1 MTQHSNQIRT
11 LITAGLYET
20 NLLELLSLAKE
31 SFHQSPALYG
41 TLISVFQLL
50 IAEYNGQGLPT
61 DRYEQIS
68 QRLTKPLIE
77 ALDAESAS
85 PIHLLDQLNQ
95 LHSAVFML

>member
-50 IAEYNGQGLPT
+50 IAEYNGQGFPT
-61 DRYEQIS
+61 DRYEQIP

-77 ALDAESAS
+77 PPDPDSSS
-85 PIHLLDQLNQ
+85 PIPFPYQFNTLPPSL
-95 LHSAVFML
+95 